1 MPEQVSSLTILRQ
14 IFLAFVGLLFIFAI
28 VLNILM
34 RVPSE
39 HYYCMTHNRH
49 IPDEEYLSAVITL
62 MEQRYRM
69 DNPGIKNEMEKKGLP
84 TDEASIIDFRKKYFH
99 REFVSNWDG
108 QSVDFSQLEKRVS
121 RHRKRYSWFH
131 NLLGAHDYDYISVG
145 IGNSNSWNGGFLF
158 DVCGILRDST
168 IRERL
173 GIGVGMSVEKIM
185 EQKNGL

>member
-84 TDEASIIDFRKKYFH
+84 TDEASIIDFRKEYFQ
-99 REFVSNWDG
+99 REWNG
-108 QSVDFSQLEKRVS
+108 QPVDFSQLEKRVK
-121 RHRKRYSWFH
+121 RFRKQYSWFH
-131 NLLGAHDYDYISVG
+131 NLLGIHDYDYVEIS
-145 IGNSNSWNGGFLF
+145 IGNSTSWNGSFLF

-168 IRERL
+168 IGERL